1 MAEIRGIIVKKQGER
16 AEVKVDKAE
25 SELTGLPKY
34 IDCWN
39 PVGAK
44 AGDVVGAEY
53 RDFDQRK
60 AKLVIYGLPVAG
72 ILAGVACGHSMATF
86 FHMDELPFIAAC
98 IVLWLLVTV
107 NYARILNVML
117 YAKASRLL
125 FLKSSSRRLLL
136 IWVKRNRLKHEGYFG
151 ISLSAQTG
159 AAAANRYYS
168 AGLPRG
174 FCRRQRHCQP
184 GAGGCFV

>member
-60 AKLVIYGLPVAG
+60 AKLGIYRTSSEVFQSGSRYSCRCCLRTQHG
-72 ILAGVACGHSMATF
+72 Y
-86 FHMDELPFIAAC
+86 
-98 IVLWLLVTV
+98 VLS
-107 NYARILNVML
+107 Y
-117 YAKASRLL
+117 
-125 FLKSSSRRLLL
+125 
-136 IWVKRNRLKHEGYFG
+136 G
-151 ISLSAQTG
+151 
-159 AAAANRYYS
+159 
-168 AGLPRG
+168 
-174 FCRRQRHCQP
+174 
-184 GAGGCFV
+184 

>member
-53 RDFDQRK
+53 RDFDQRRWQVF
-60 AKLVIYGLPVAG
+60 LQVLPADTAWLRSF
-72 ILAGVACGHSMATF
+72 IWMNCRLSLPALFCGF
-86 FHMDELPFIAAC
+86 
-98 IVLWLLVTV
+98 W
-107 NYARILNVML
+107 
-117 YAKASRLL
+117 
-125 FLKSSSRRLLL
+125 
-136 IWVKRNRLKHEGYFG
+136 
-151 ISLSAQTG
+151 
-159 AAAANRYYS
+159 
-168 AGLPRG
+168 
-174 FCRRQRHCQP
+174 
-184 GAGGCFV
+184 

>member
-72 ILAGVACGHSMATF
+72 ILAGV
-86 FHMDELPFIAAC
+86 
-98 IVLWLLVTV
+98 V
-107 NYARILNVML
+107 
-117 YAKASRLL
+117 
-125 FLKSSSRRLLL
+125 
-136 IWVKRNRLKHEGYFG
+136 
-151 ISLSAQTG
+151 
-159 AAAANRYYS
+159 
-168 AGLPRG
+168 
-174 FCRRQRHCQP
+174 QRHIASDSGQSQDLNQFQLFQ
-184 GAGGCFV
+184 AKRH

>member
-53 RDFDQRK
+53 RDFDQTK
-60 AKLVIYGLPVAG
+60 AKMI
-72 ILAGVACGHSMATF
+72 ISMCKARE
-86 FHMDELPFIAAC
+86 DEKCQIQWRFTISVP
-98 IVLWLLVTV
+98 
-107 NYARILNVML
+107 REE
-117 YAKASRLL
+117 R
-125 FLKSSSRRLLL
+125 
-136 IWVKRNRLKHEGYFG
+136 KR
-151 ISLSAQTG
+151 
-159 AAAANRYYS
+159 
-168 AGLPRG
+168 
-174 FCRRQRHCQP
+174 
-184 GAGGCFV
+184 

>member
-1 MAEIRGIIVKKQGER
+1 MAEIRGIVVKKQGER

-86 FHMDELPFIAAC
+86 FHMDELPFIAVC

-107 NYARILNVML
+107 NYARI
-117 YAKASRLL
+117 
-125 FLKSSSRRLLL
+125 F
-136 IWVKRNRLKHEGYFG
+136 KRDAVREG
-151 ISLSAQTG
+151 
-159 AAAANRYYS
+159 
-168 AGLPRG
+168 
-174 FCRRQRHCQP
+174 
-184 GAGGCFV
+184 

>member
-60 AKLVIYGLPVAG
+60 AKLVIYGLPV
-72 ILAGVACGHSMATF
+72 
-86 FHMDELPFIAAC
+86 LPADTVWLRSFIWMNC
-98 IVLWLLVTV
+98 
-107 NYARILNVML
+107 
-117 YAKASRLL
+117 RLL
-125 FLKSSSRRLLL
+125 PSVLFC
-136 IWVKRNRLKHEGYFG
+136 
-151 ISLSAQTG
+151 
-159 AAAANRYYS
+159 
-168 AGLPRG
+168 G
-174 FCRRQRHCQP
+174 FW
-184 GAGGCFV
+184 

>member
-1 MAEIRGIIVKKQGER
+1 MAEIRGIVVKKQGER

-86 FHMDELPFIAAC
+86 FHMDELPFIAGC

-107 NYARILNVML
+107 NYARI
-117 YAKASRLL
+117 
-125 FLKSSSRRLLL
+125 F
-136 IWVKRNRLKHEGYFG
+136 KRDAVREGKQAVIFE
-151 ISLSAQTG
+151 IQ
-159 AAAANRYYS
+159 
-168 AGLPRG
+168 
-174 FCRRQRHCQP
+174 QP
-184 GAGGCFV
+184 KIVIDMDQKE